1 MTLLV
6 SSESKRLVW
15 IGTGCGNVSAQSCFY
30 WWLNGIDD
38 EDGHEDDDNNDKHDN
53 NVDNNDN
60 DDDDDDDDSHPAPC
74 NNRGSSVA
82 TLASPGISQMR
93 LLCLTDNTSHPAQ
106 RRFFRIY
113 SASQTTTQLLMCDNH
128 TRKIKYSLLHG
139 LHLQCI
145 FVMAKSYKK
154 QILPFFMWFS
164 GYLRQTNPK
173 HIARGPAKKII
184 LKCIT

>member
-1 MTLLV
+1 MQCLQLSAETQMTLLV
-6 SSESKRLVW
+6 SSESKHLVW

-93 LLCLTDNTSHPAQ
+93 LLCFIDNTP
-106 RRFFRIY
+106 
-113 SASQTTTQLLMCDNH
+113 H
-128 TRKIKYSLLHG
+128 TALVLDFLESTLLH
-139 LHLQCI
+139 
-145 FVMAKSYKK
+145 K
-154 QILPFFMWFS
+154 QQHSSWCV
-164 GYLRQTNPK
+164 T
-173 HIARGPAKKII
+173 II
-184 LKCIT
+184 QEK

>member
-1 MTLLV
+1 MKINMMMTMRTIMKTMTMISITLHTPCCCPLEC
-6 SSESKRLVW
+6 S
-15 IGTGCGNVSAQSCFY
+15 
-30 WWLNGIDD
+30 
-38 EDGHEDDDNNDKHDN
+38 
-53 NVDNNDN
+53 DN
-60 DDDDDDDDSHPAPC
+60 DDDNKDNDDDNDDDDDSHPAPC

-93 LLCLTDNTSHPAQ
+93 LLCLTDNTSHTAQ

-154 QILPFFMWFS
+154 QILPFFM
-164 GYLRQTNPK
+164 
-173 HIARGPAKKII
+173 
-184 LKCIT
+184 